1 MSKVAVII
9 PTPCVEEVEK
19 WLKVWSSVPDYTE
32 EEKALDKLFFGE
44 FKSNN
49 SLQNVLIKCSV
60 LNDFYSTNIFKVY
73 PVAVHIHNINIDERL
88 YDSDPTLVDDIASI
102 SLAGKPKYFYS
113 FASKY
118 CSHHNP
124 LNYPIYDSYVEKVL
138 KYFRNINKELK
149 FLNKDL
155 KNYSSFKNLLLRF
168 QQLYNIEQYNLKEL
182 DRYLWQIGKYY
193 FPNNYD

>member
-1 MSKVAVII
+1 MNKKEVII
-9 PTPCVEEVEK
+9 PTPCIEEVEK
-19 WLKVWSSVPDYTE
+19 WLQFWNRIPDYTE

-44 FKSNN
+44 FKTND

-73 PVAVHIHNINIDERL
+73 PVALHICNLKIDERL
-88 YDSDPTLVDDIASI
+88 SNNDPTLVDDIASI
-102 SLAGKPKYFYS
+102 TLSGKPKYFYS

-138 KYFRNINKELK
+138 KYFRKINKDFK

-155 KNYSSFKNLLLRF
+155 KNYSSFKTILLTF
-168 QQLYNIEQYNLKEL
+168 QRLYDIEQYNLKEL
-182 DRYLWQIGKYY
+182 DRYLWQLGKYY
-193 FPNNYD
+193 FPNKYD